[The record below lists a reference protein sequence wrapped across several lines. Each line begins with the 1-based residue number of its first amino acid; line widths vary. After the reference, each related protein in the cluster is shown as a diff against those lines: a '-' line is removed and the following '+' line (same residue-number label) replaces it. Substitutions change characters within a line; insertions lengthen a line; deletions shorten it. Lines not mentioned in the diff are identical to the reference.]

1 MLFAPRLFHMP
12 MPVIQNAQSGE
23 MATQYADELMASLA
37 EEDRVAKAAMA
48 AKGVPSV
55 KKER

>member
-12 MPVIQNAQSGE
+12 VRVIQNAQSGE
-23 MATQYADELMASLA
+23 MATHHADELMASLA
-37 EEDRVAKAAMA
+37 KEDRVAKAAMA

>member
-12 MPVIQNAQSGE
+12 VPVIQNAQSGE
-23 MATQYADELMASLA
+23 MATHHHLMASLA